1 MTFTWTMKKVNTLKT
16 IIKETP
22 RYKKGQW
29 AGHHNWVA
37 ITEQFNN
44 EYNSSLRKDRLH
56 AYYKNVLVK
65 YGRV

>member
-1 MTFTWTMKKVNTLKT
+1 MDIGESRMTFTWTMKKVNTLKT

-44 EYNSSLRKDRLH
+44 E
-56 AYYKNVLVK
+56 
-65 YGRV
+65 